1 MSAILDK
8 DRTRRKLHLLT
19 RANGDLRLTDQDFR
33 VLWYIAD
40 AIDHET
46 DLARRK
52 QATIAKD
59 LGKKGVR
66 GVQLS
71 LGRLAEFG
79 YLKFEVKEGGTY
91 VNAYRLLL
99 EEANVGSPSSDQKA
113 NNGEP
118 LDDQKA
124 NVGAL
129 SAGAVPKKANER
141 DEKGEPSFVHD
152 PLSVPEVAAAAR
164 DDYEFY
170 AAGAMHCT
178 N

>member
-19 RANGDLRLTDQDFR
+19 RANGDLRITDQDFR

-91 VNAYRLLL
+91 VNAYRLLSY
-99 EEANVGSPSSDQKA
+99 AGFWVTRRSG
-113 NNGEP
+113 GVVFRH
-118 LDDQKA
+118 LDD
-124 NVGAL
+124 L
-129 SAGAVPKKANER
+129 DAVFES
-141 DEKGEPSFVHD
+141 DTC
-152 PLSVPEVAAAAR
+152 
-164 DDYEFY
+164 DDLRQLICAFQPPP
-170 AAGAMHCT
+170 GL
-178 N
+178 

>member
-113 NNGEP
+113 N
-118 LDDQKA
+118 
-124 NVGAL
+124 VGAL

>member
-129 SAGAVPKKANER
+129 SAGAVPKKGER
-141 DEKGEPSFVHD
+141 
-152 PLSVPEVAAAAR
+152 A
-164 DDYEFY
+164 
-170 AAGAMHCT
+170 
-178 N
+178 

>member
-1 MSAILDK
+1 M
-8 DRTRRKLHLLT
+8 
-19 RANGDLRLTDQDFR
+19 
-33 VLWYIAD
+33 
-40 AIDHET
+40 
-46 DLARRK
+46 
-52 QATIAKD
+52 
-59 LGKKGVR
+59 
-66 GVQLS
+66 QLS

-129 SAGAVPKKANER
+129 LPVQSPKRRTSVTKKANR
-141 DEKGEPSFVHD
+141 HSYMIPY
-152 PLSVPEVAAAAR
+152 LSLK
-164 DDYEFY
+164 
-170 AAGAMHCT
+170 
-178 N
+178 

>member
-113 NNGEP
+113 N
-118 LDDQKA
+118 
-124 NVGAL
+124 VGAL

-164 DDYEFY
+164 NDYEFY